1 MLKMILDKLSE
12 WYGIGELVLDLT
24 RDISSD
30 ENLLLENFVHEI
42 NDVPIPLLSSTV
54 EPRVWRMSFS

>member
-12 WYGIGELVLDLT
+12 WYGIDELVLDLT

-30 ENLLLENFVHEI
+30 ENLQR
-42 NDVPIPLLSSTV
+42 T
-54 EPRVWRMSFS
+54 SFTK